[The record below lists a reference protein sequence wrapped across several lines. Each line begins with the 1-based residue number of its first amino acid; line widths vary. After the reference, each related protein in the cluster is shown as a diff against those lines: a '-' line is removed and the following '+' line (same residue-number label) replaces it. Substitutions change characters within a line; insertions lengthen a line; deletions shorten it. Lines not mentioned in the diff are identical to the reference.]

1 MPQQALAGLKIVELA
16 QGVAAPYLGKLFA
29 DFGAEVV
36 KLEPPGTG
44 DEARTLPP
52 LADGVD
58 FPEASGLFAFLNAN
72 KMSATLDPWLA
83 GGAALVERLCQRAD
97 VVIENFMPGALDRVG
112 LGFKDLSRK
121 NPDLIYVSLTWY
133 GQDGPY
139 RDFKGNDAMI
149 HALSGVSFY
158 IGPKEGPPTLPGG
171 YQAQFVGGVTAFVPA
186 MGAIVGRKRGHRG
199 QHVDVSILES
209 NLCFTETGISSFAN
223 TGEPGKRQGVNR
235 FIPTYPAHAF
245 PCKGGWI
252 GANVLTP
259 AQWQAL
265 CDLVGLP
272 ELKENPN
279 YSTSILRLEHAD
291 ELQPILAARFLARTA
306 EEWFHLA
313 QAKRIPFSLV
323 PTMAELLA
331 SPHFNERQSF
341 GAISHA
347 DLGTFRAPTVPF
359 KLLQTPALRGGA
371 CPRLGQ
377 HNSEV
382 HQGLLGLSEAET
394 ARLKDGGVI

>member
-1 MPQQALAGLKIVELA
+1 MPKQALTGLKIVELA

-29 DFGAEVV
+29 DFGAEVIKV
-36 KLEPPGTG
+36 EPPGVG

-52 LADGVD
+52 LTDGVD
-58 FPEASGLFAFLNAN
+58 FPEASGLFAYLNAN
-72 KMSATLDPWLA
+72 KKSATLDLRQA
-83 GGAALVERLCQRAD
+83 KGAALAERLCRGAD
-97 VVIENFMPGALDRVG
+97 VVIENFTPGALDRVG
-112 LGFKDLSRK
+112 LGFNELSRK
-121 NPDLIYVSLTWY
+121 NPNLIYVSLTWF

-139 RDFKGNDAMI
+139 QDFKGGDAMI

-158 IGPKEGPPTLPGG
+158 IGPKEGPPYLPGG

-199 QHVDVSILES
+199 QHVDVSVLES

-223 TGEPGKRQGVNR
+223 TGEPGKRHGVNR
-235 FIPTYPAHAF
+235 FIPTYPACAF

-259 AQWQAL
+259 AQWQGL
-265 CDLVGLP
+265 CDLIGLP
-272 ELKENPN
+272 ELKENPD

-291 ELQPILAARFLARTA
+291 ELEPVLAARFLARTA

-313 QAKRIPFSLV
+313 QARRIPFSLV

-331 SPHFNERQSF
+331 SPHFSERQSF
-341 GAISHA
+341 GPISHT
-347 DLGTFRAPTVPF
+347 DIGTFQAPTVPF
-359 KLLQTPALRGGA
+359 KLLKTPALCGGA
-371 CPRLGQ
+371 SPRLGQ
-377 HNSEV
+377 HNREIHEGS
-382 HQGLLGLSEAET
+382 LGLSEAEM
-394 ARLKDGGVI
+394 ARLRDEGVI